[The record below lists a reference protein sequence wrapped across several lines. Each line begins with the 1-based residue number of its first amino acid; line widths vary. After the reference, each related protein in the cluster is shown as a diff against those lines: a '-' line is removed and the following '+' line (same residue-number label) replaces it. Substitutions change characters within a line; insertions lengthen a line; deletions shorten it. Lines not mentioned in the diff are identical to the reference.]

1 MWDPYA
7 STTQPTP
14 YDPALAASDLFSS
27 LAQPDPGAVAS
38 SSGGTEGPGIPA
50 LVQTF
55 ANAHQN
61 PHTHPNSHPHP
72 HPHSHTHAPS
82 PIHDYTTAQTHAT
95 LPLSSFSPGDSTTM
109 GLGAASTSSSSINT
123 GGPSSSPI
131 GSEQFTAEQKRLR
144 NNSASARFRVK
155 KKMQEKQLVQ
165 HTMESAE
172 KLTQLQGKAQELER
186 ENKWLK
192 NLVLE
197 KSRKKRP
204 EEGR

>member
-38 SSGGTEGPGIPA
+38 SGGGTEGPGIPA
-50 LVQTF
+50 LVQAL

-61 PHTHPNSHPHP
+61 PHTHSNSHPHS
-72 HPHSHTHAPS
+72 HSHTHAPS
-82 PIHDYTTAQTHAT
+82 PIHDYTTAHTHAT
-95 LPLSSFSPGDSTTM
+95 PPLSSFSPGDSTTT
-109 GLGAASTSSSSINT
+109 GLGVASTPSSSTNT
-123 GGPSSSPI
+123 GGPSSSSI
-131 GSEQFTAEQKRLR
+131 GGERLTAEEKRLR

-197 KSRKKRP
+197 KSKKTRP
-204 EEGR
+204 EGGG